1 MRYLVTGGAGF
12 IGSKV
17 ATYLIA
23 RGHTVIV
30 VDNLCTG
37 ARDRVPPEA
46 EFVHAD
52 LSRDYWKSDV
62 GRIDGIF
69 HLAAM
74 SKVAPSLRDSSMMRF
89 CAEANIIA
97 TMNVLNFAACQD
109 PVPKVVYSA
118 SSTMYGQNPVPQ
130 REDMRPDMQTP
141 YALSKYVGELSCEMY
156 TRLYGV
162 PTVRLRYFMVFGEGQ
177 PSSGPYAIVSGIF
190 ERRKAEGR
198 PLEIHGDGRQTRDF
212 VNVDDVARANY
223 EAMLSDNMTDVTINV
238 GTGVET
244 SIQNLANA
252 ISSNQVHTAARKIDL
267 RATRADTS
275 KFEELFGW
283 LPENSIIENAKGPR

>member
-97 TMNVLNFAACQD
+97 TMNVLNFAACQTR
-109 PVPKVVYSA
+109 SRR
-118 SSTMYGQNPVPQ
+118 SSTARLQQCMARTQSHRERTCAQTCRRHMRSQNTLANCRARCTHGCTESQLCGFVTLWYLARASLPLARTQ
-130 REDMRPDMQTP
+130 LCRA
-141 YALSKYVGELSCEMY
+141 YLSV
-156 TRLYGV
+156 
-162 PTVRLRYFMVFGEGQ
+162 
-177 PSSGPYAIVSGIF
+177 
-190 ERRKAEGR
+190 ERRR
-198 PLEIHGDGRQTRDF
+198 
-212 VNVDDVARANY
+212 VA
-223 EAMLSDNMTDVTINV
+223 
-238 GTGVET
+238 
-244 SIQNLANA
+244 
-252 ISSNQVHTAARKIDL
+252 H
-267 RATRADTS
+267 
-275 KFEELFGW
+275 F
-283 LPENSIIENAKGPR
+283 